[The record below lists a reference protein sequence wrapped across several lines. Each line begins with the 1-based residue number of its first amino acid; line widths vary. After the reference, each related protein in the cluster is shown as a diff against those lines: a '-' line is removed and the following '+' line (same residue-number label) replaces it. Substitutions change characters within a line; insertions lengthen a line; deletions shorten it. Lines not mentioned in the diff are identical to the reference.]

1 MENNQNRQK
10 MCVISQI
17 GMVVPNLEKAIDAM
31 KRVFDA
37 EPDKFMGASPNAKF
51 YYGQQVDSET
61 RIALYHFANLELE
74 FIEPV
79 SGQGVWHDFL
89 RDKGPGV
96 HHLKFSVADLDG
108 AKDGILKAGYHE
120 SMNGDSAFKEG
131 LKWSYFD
138 TDVDLGFA
146 LELFNDLDL

>member
-1 MENNQNRQK
+1 MSNDRKGSEMRI
-10 MCVISQI
+10 ISQI
-17 GMVVPNLEKAIDAM
+17 GIVVPDLDKAIDAV
-31 KRVFDA
+31 KRIFDA
-37 EPDKFMGASPNAKF
+37 EPDRFMGASPNAKF

-96 HHLKFSVADLDG
+96 HHLKFSVADLDEV
-108 AKDGILKAGYHE
+108 KDGILKAGCHE

-138 TDVDLGFA
+138 TDNALGFA
-146 LELFNDLDL
+146 LELFNDLDC